1 MPLRRAVFDA
11 HADTAVL
18 PELDGKENQLKVS
31 DIYSYDKYIQVF
43 AVCTEHFE
51 PKSYAVKKTEEFL
64 KKLEGERLTL
74 VLRSEDMKDKYCA
87 VLALE
92 GADAFDE
99 LSAPEFFYKK
109 GVRLV
114 TLCWN
119 TENRIASNC
128 FSARDEG
135 LKPFGREIV
144 HELERLGMLTDLSH
158 ISDRAFYDV
167 LEETKKPLIASHSNA
182 RALCRHPRNITD
194 DMFMRLSERRGC
206 VGVTFEPDFLGGGK
220 DIAAVVRHIE
230 YFCAMDKECV
240 GLGSDFDGISRFP
253 DGIDGAR
260 TAERIGEALLRLNYS
275 EEDTRA
281 VLFDNFFRVFNEIL

>member
-31 DIYSYDKYIQVF
+31 DIYKYDRYIQVF
-43 AVCTEHFE
+43 AVCTEYFE

-64 KKLEGERLTL
+64 KKLRNERLTL
-74 VLRSEDMKDKYCA
+74 VLRSEDMKDEYCA

-135 LKPFGREIV
+135 LKIFGRRIV
-144 HELERLGMLTDLSH
+144 HELERLGMLIDLSH

-167 LEETKKPLIASHSNA
+167 LEETKKPLIASHSNS
-182 RALCRHPRNITD
+182 RRLYCHPRNITD
-194 DMFMRLSERRGC
+194 DMYMRLSERRGC

-220 DIAAVVRHIE
+220 DAAEIVRHIE
-230 YFCAMDKECV
+230 HFCGIDKRAV

-253 DGIDGAR
+253 EGIEGA
-260 TAERIGEALLRLNYS
+260 ASIEKIGEALLRLNYS
-275 EEDTRA
+275 EEDTEA
-281 VLFDNFFRVFNEIL
+281 ILFDNFFRVFNEIL